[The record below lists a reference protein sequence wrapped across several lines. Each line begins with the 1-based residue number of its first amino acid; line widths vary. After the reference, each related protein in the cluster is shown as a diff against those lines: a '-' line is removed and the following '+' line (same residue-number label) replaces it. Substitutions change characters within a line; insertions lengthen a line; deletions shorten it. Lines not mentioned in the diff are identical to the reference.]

1 MLILRATRK
10 LRQLTPDALDPDTVS
25 DTALGDWY
33 ANRLVVDGQP
43 LVLMVSA
50 LSLLPMLVRAREVRT
65 LPARLPGI
73 VEQRLSRM
81 AIPSRWLRREVEQ
94 MRPVVVAKTVDRS
107 VLGTLVDFAKAIPY
121 HLPEGGW
128 DDGALLR
135 VEDRLGA
142 TPCRV
147 VRRWEDVI
155 FPRRKAPELLE
166 AKWSEGDA

>member
-1 MLILRATRK
+1 MVILRATRK
-10 LRQLTPDALDPDTVS
+10 VRQLTPTTLDPDAVS

-33 ANRLVVDGQP
+33 VNRLVVDGQP

-50 LSLLPMLVRAREVRT
+50 LSLLSMLVRAREVRT
-65 LPARLPGI
+65 LPERLPGL

-81 AIPSRWLRREVEQ
+81 AVPTRWIRSEVEA

-107 VLGTLVDFAKAIPY
+107 VLGTLVDFAKTIPY

-128 DDGALLR
+128 DDDALLR
-135 VEDRLGA
+135 VEDRLAA

-166 AKWSEGDA
+166 AKWVGG